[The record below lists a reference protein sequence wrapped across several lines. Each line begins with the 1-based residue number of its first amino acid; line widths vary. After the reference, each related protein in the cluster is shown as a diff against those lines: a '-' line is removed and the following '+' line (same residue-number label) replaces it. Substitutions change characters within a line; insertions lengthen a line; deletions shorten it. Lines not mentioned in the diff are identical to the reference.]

1 MGKKKK
7 AIVTTVIRYL
17 IILIFCVPMI
27 MPLLWMLTTALK
39 DNAAVFAMPPQW
51 IPKVFHWENF
61 TIGLQQIEFWKRFGN
76 TVFISVIVCFGQVC
90 SKTEISGQEG
100 VVLPD
105 CRQHDDS
112 RHGYGNPGIPFMGGM
127 RILRN
132 LVANDYPG
140 FPRCTV
146 PDFPG
151 KTVYV
156 RSAEVL

>member
-39 DNAAVFAMPPQW
+39 DNAAVFSMPPQW

-90 SKTEISGQEG
+90 SCMS
-100 VVLPD
+100 V
-105 CRQHDDS
+105 
-112 RHGYGNPGIPFMGGM
+112 GNPGIPFMGGM

-140 FPRCTV
+140 FPGCTV